1 MNNEEKDDS
10 KELEDLGMSVTKV
23 NKKIS
28 KVKRCFLSSGD
39 SFFSSCLGFEEKGK
53 EEKAIWQRC
62 NVQRRCLAGWARGAL
77 GVYPTVEQGLCV
89 EANGET
95 GHIYH
100 PRLKVT
106 FKYNNIT

>member
-10 KELEDLGMSVTKV
+10 KELDDLGMSVTKV

-28 KVKRCFLSSGD
+28 KVKRCYLSSED

-62 NVQRRCLAGWARGAL
+62 NVQRRRLEGCKQ
-77 GVYPTVEQGLCV
+77 GV
-89 EANGET
+89 
-95 GHIYH
+95 
-100 PRLKVT
+100 
-106 FKYNNIT
+106 

>member
-28 KVKRCFLSSGD
+28 KVKRCYLSSED

-53 EEKAIWQRC
+53 EEKASSARLAE
-62 NVQRRCLAGWARGAL
+62 VQCAEKAL
-77 GVYPTVEQGLCV
+77 G
-89 EANGET
+89 
-95 GHIYH
+95 
-100 PRLKVT
+100 RL
-106 FKYNNIT
+106 